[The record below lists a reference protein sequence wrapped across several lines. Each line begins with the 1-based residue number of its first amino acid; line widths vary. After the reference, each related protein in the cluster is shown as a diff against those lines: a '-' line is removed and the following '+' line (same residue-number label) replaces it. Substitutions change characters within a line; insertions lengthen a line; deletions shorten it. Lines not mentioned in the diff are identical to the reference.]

1 MEEKNTLT
9 EEQIEKE
16 EARKNGDSAESQEK
30 AEQDEK
36 KQKKA
41 ASTKKSKTDELK
53 KENEHLKKEL
63 EEIKDNYLRLSAE
76 FQNLRKRFEKEKED
90 IVLHANEKLMEMIL
104 PIIDDFERSLS
115 VSDKNNS
122 FEDFRNGIDLIYKN
136 FLEVLEKEGVK
147 PIKAVGEEFDHNLH
161 DALMMTETDKAK
173 SGMVVEE
180 VMKGYFYKDK
190 ILRHSK
196 VIVAK

>member
-1 MEEKNTLT
+1 
-9 EEQIEKE
+9 
-16 EARKNGDSAESQEK
+16 
-30 AEQDEK
+30 
-36 KQKKA
+36 
-41 ASTKKSKTDELK
+41 
-53 KENEHLKKEL
+53 ENEHLKREL